1 MTQAK
6 HGDTIKVHYTGKL
19 RDGTVFDSS
28 LSREPLQFTLGQGQM
43 IVGFEQ
49 AIVGMSP
56 GESRAVDIPASQA
69 YGPYLQEAIGQIDR
83 CDLPADLEPKVGQ
96 QLQGQHQDGRILM
109 ATVTHVSETT
119 VTLDGNHPL
128 AGEDLSFDILLVK
141 IV

>member
-56 GESRAVDIPASQA
+56 GESRTVDIPAAQA
-69 YGPYLQEAIGQIDR
+69 YGPYLREAVRQIDR
-83 CDLPADLEPKVGQ
+83 CDLPTDLEPKVGQ

-128 AGEDLSFDILLVK
+128 AGEDLIFDVLLVE

>member
-28 LSREPLQFTLGQGQM
+28 LSREPLQFTVGQGQM

-56 GESRAVDIPASQA
+56 GESRAVDISASQA
-69 YGPYLQEAIGQIDR
+69 YGPYLQEAVRQIDR

-109 ATVTHVSETT
+109 VTVTHVSETT

-128 AGEDLSFDILLVK
+128 AGEDLIFDILLVE